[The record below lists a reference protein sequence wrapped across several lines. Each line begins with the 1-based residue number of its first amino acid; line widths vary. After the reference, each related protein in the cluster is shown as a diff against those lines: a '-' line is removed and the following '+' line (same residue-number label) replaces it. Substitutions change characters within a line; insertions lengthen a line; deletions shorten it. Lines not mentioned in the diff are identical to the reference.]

1 MNWPQKE
8 SSCLPLKRGD
18 IILNEITKIQDSLN
32 MINILLVILSILSIL
47 TLGILIGIISGKI
60 SLKQVKKLKDLQLKE
75 SDIKELHRQDRI
87 KTLGELTASIVHDI
101 GNPLAGMGNLVE
113 ILKDEDYG
121 IEVKNEVL
129 DLMSKEIEDLNNLII
144 NYLDFSRESKLDKEY
159 CDIVE
164 VFNDA
169 IKLLKYEMAKKNIK
183 LNIDKQ
189 SELPNILI
197 DRRAIKQ
204 VIINIIKNSIEAVEE
219 GGFIDIFIDIEDKCM
234 RISVKDNGY
243 GIDRSELENIFN
255 PFYTTKKQGTG
266 LGLST
271 VYKTIKNH
279 NGDIEVISSLGN
291 GAEFI
296 ILLPIVGDDNWSERR

>member
-18 IILNEITKIQDSLN
+18 IILNEITKIQDNLN

-113 ILKDEDYG
+113 ILKDKDYG

-279 NGDIEVISSLGN
+279 NGDIEVISSLGH

>member
-1 MNWPQKE
+1 M
-8 SSCLPLKRGD
+8 PLKRGD

>member
-169 IKLLKYEMAKKNIK
+169 KKLLKYEMAKKNIK
-183 LNIDKQ
+183 LNIDKE

-279 NGDIEVISSLGN
+279 NGNIEVISSLGN

-296 ILLPIVGDDNWSERR
+296 ILLPIVGDDNWSECR